1 MISLDL
7 IHCLFSVRLMQL
19 ALALDSGSACGVF
32 PGQGEVGHA
41 VPSVS
46 AYNFTVCDDKAQ
58 LHRDKQ
64 ADFCVALIYVANST
78 HSPHPGLC
86 RYTTYSKPQRWRYI
100 YTFSCRLIPAF
111 QVNNVSQF
119 SESFQIK
126 LQELHFIEG

>member
-1 MISLDL
+1 
-7 IHCLFSVRLMQL
+7 MQL

-64 ADFCVALIYVANST
+64 AKFCVALIYVANSI
-78 HSPHPGLC
+78 HPWHTGLC
-86 RYTTYSKPQRWRYI
+86 RYATLLRAAAS
-100 YTFSCRLIPAF
+100 
-111 QVNNVSQF
+111 
-119 SESFQIK
+119 
-126 LQELHFIEG
+126 HFIKSFTYLFVD

>member
-7 IHCLFSVRLMQL
+7 IHRPFFTHLTQL

-58 LHRDKQ
+58 LHGDKQ
-64 ADFCVALIYVANST
+64 ADFCVAVIYVANSI
-78 HSPHPGLC
+78 HLPHTGLS
-86 RYTTYSKPQRWRYI
+86 RYTT
-100 YTFSCRLIPAF
+100 L
-111 QVNNVSQF
+111 
-119 SESFQIK
+119 
-126 LQELHFIEG
+126 LL

>member
-7 IHCLFSVRLMQL
+7 IHRPFFFFFFFTRLMQF

-64 ADFCVALIYVANST
+64 ARLLCGPNICSEQ
-78 HSPHPGLC
+78 GLC
-86 RYTTYSKPQRWRYI
+86 RYATLLR
-100 YTFSCRLIPAF
+100 
-111 QVNNVSQF
+111 
-119 SESFQIK
+119 
-126 LQELHFIEG
+126 